1 MSARIAIIAA
11 VPGELAPLVRGWTQT
26 RKNVWTGSIGDH
38 PSIALAEGMGAAAA
52 NRAFDL
58 VRSEFHPDVL
68 VSYGWAGALTCAL
81 KPGDA
86 VQVSEVVDIQS
97 GKRFTTGSTGTTR
110 LVTMNRVVRAPEK
123 RMLAE
128 RNQAV
133 LVDMEA
139 AAVARQAWQHR
150 LPFYCFKGVSDG
162 YTDKLPNFGRFI
174 SREGQLKLP
183 QFLAYVA
190 LQPQFWG
197 SLVRLGMQSKRAAL
211 ALADLARESL
221 AHSLSSQSL

>member
-11 VPGELAPLVRGWTQT
+11 LPGELAPLVRGWTQT
-26 RKNVWTGSIGDH
+26 RKNVWAGSIGDH
-38 PSIALAEGMGAAAA
+38 PSIALAGGMGAAAA
-52 NRAFDL
+52 NRAIDL
-58 VRSEFHPDVL
+58 VRSEFNPNVL

-86 VQVSEVVDIQS
+86 VAVSEVVDVQS
-97 GKRFTTGSTGTTR
+97 GKRFATGSPGTTR
-110 LVTMNRVVRAPEK
+110 LVTMNRVVHGPEK
-123 RMLAE
+123 RNLAE

-174 SREGQLKLP
+174 SGDGQLRLP
-183 QFLAYVA
+183 LFLGYVA

-197 SLVRLGMQSKRAAL
+197 SLVRLGRQSKRAAL
-211 ALADLARESL
+211 ALADLARGSL
-221 AHSLSSQSL
+221 AQSLRSQSL